1 MNKSNYTATVL
12 KQKQIDTIRDA
23 AARSEKDGR
32 LAKAQLNAINEQ
44 NWFRI
49 FSPSSYGGLQLPLPD
64 GLQILES
71 LAWADGSTGWAVT
84 KNAIAGWITAF
95 FNADIIKET
104 GGGEKIAIAGN
115 ETTGTAEKTKSGYTI
130 NGKWRH
136 ASQSAEA
143 AAFMASCIVTQG
155 GQPLKGEDNKN
166 QVLTFLLLKDEVTV
180 SASPNSLGLA
190 AAASGDFEVKNLKI
204 PAARAVKIAG
214 ENAKV
219 NARLFQYPFL
229 QLSEAAMAVNISG
242 MAFHFI
248 DSCFEILEQMKGFN
262 GAPLMS
268 DNMVEDTFEK
278 HMQKLN
284 DARVK
289 LYYAVELTWQSCVN
303 QQPIKD
309 TILYKV
315 SSASQD
321 LTRKARECVDALYP
335 FCGPDA
341 MDKSSEIN
349 RVWRD
354 LHTASHEPL
363 LVFGGL

>member
-1 MNKSNYTATVL
+1 MNKSNYAARVL

-23 AARSEKDGR
+23 APRSEKDGK
-32 LAKAQLNAINEQ
+32 LAKAQLNIINDE

-64 GLQILES
+64 GLQILEA

-84 KNAIAGWITAF
+84 KTAIAGWLTGF
-95 FNADIIKET
+95 FNPDIIKEIN
-104 GGGEKIAIAGN
+104 GAEKIAIAGN
-115 ETTGTAEKTKSGYTI
+115 ETTGTAEKTKTGYTV

-136 ASQSAEA
+136 ASQSADA
-143 AAFMASCIVTQG
+143 AAFFANCVITQG
-155 GQPLKGEDNKN
+155 GQPLKGDDNKD
-166 QVLTFLLLKDEVTV
+166 QKLTFLLLHDEVTV
-180 SASPNSLGLA
+180 SASSNAIGLA
-190 AAASGDFEVKNLKI
+190 ATSNNDFEAKNLKV
-204 PAARAVKIAG
+204 PAARAVKING
-214 ENAKV
+214 DNAKV

-229 QLSEAAMAVNISG
+229 QLTEAAMAVNMSG

-248 DSCFEILEQMKGFN
+248 DTCFDTLEQMKGVN
-262 GAPLMS
+262 GLPLMS

-278 HMQKLN
+278 HLQKLN

-289 LYYAVELTWQSCVN
+289 LFYAVELTWQSCVN

-321 LTRKARECVDALYP
+321 LTRKARECVDALFP
-335 FCGPDA
+335 FCGLDA
-341 MDKSSEIN
+341 MDKTSEIN

-363 LVFGGL
+363 LVFGGM